1 MCRKI
6 VHDKIR
12 DMDMNRQKT
21 SKMTSRISDSGDL
34 LLVYKT
40 ALANCEM
47 TLPSSDS
54 GESPPTHDTARDA
67 ALNQAVIYK
76 KEYEDYKKLYIEVTQ
91 MESPPKEKLDEL
103 LKMHARLAGMKEE
116 INQGFGDVEE

>member
-1 MCRKI
+1 M
-6 VHDKIR
+6 HDKIR

-40 ALANCEM
+40 ALENSEM
-47 TLPSSDS
+47 TLPSSDG
-54 GESPPTHDTARDA
+54 GESPPTRDTAREA

-76 KEYEDYKKLYIEVTQ
+76 KEYQDYKKLYIEVNQ
-91 MESPPKEKLDEL
+91 MESPSTEKLDEL
-103 LKMHARLAGMKEE
+103 LKMHARLAGMKEQ
-116 INQGFGDVEE
+116 INQGFGYAEE